1 MRKSQ
6 QEVFAPVAP
15 ITIVDNEEAAIKLV
29 NDSQFGL
36 GSSIWTQDLDK
47 AERLSKLLEVGI
59 SYCKQCGHF
68 RPEHSFRRS
77 QE

>member
-15 ITIVDNEEAAIKLV
+15 ITIVDNEEEAIKLA

-47 AERLSKLLEVGI
+47 AERLSKLLVD
-59 SYCKQCGHF
+59 
-68 RPEHSFRRS
+68 
-77 QE
+77 